1 MVDFVIAEA
10 VAAGD
15 GETVVPVA
23 VVDLVIADAVAAGVG
38 LTVTPVAVAGLLVA
52 PGAAAGIGETV
63 VPAAVAG
70 LVTVP
75 AAAVDGVM
83 VTAAS
88 PTRVVVVETLDA
100 HGTVAHGAIPHIV
113 LPLHRV
119 TSCAVPAWPLVASP
133 PGVG

>member
-88 PTRVVVVETLDA
+88 PTWVVVVALDA